1 MHVDVRIPRL
11 RTMMRMPTTTMDL
24 VSTLFPVAPMHPRAT
39 ITQMPRKTMVPANN
53 STHAAYAVAMA
64 SRLALAIAKA
74 TSSMPAA
81 YAVATASLQGLAIV
95 RATCWM
101 SAASAEAMASR
112 LAHVI
117 APEMCWMPAASVAE
131 RG

>member
-1 MHVDVRIPRL
+1 MATAFVTRKRFRVALMPRL
-11 RTMMRMPTTTMDL
+11 ATTMLTPLTMMAL
-24 VSTLFPVAPMHPRAT
+24 ASSSTRV
-39 ITQMPRKTMVPANN
+39 
-53 STHAAYAVAMA
+53 AYAEAMVF
-64 SRLALAIAKA
+64 RLAHAIVPA

-101 SAASAEAMASR
+101 SAASAEAMALR
-112 LAHVI
+112 WALVI
-117 APEMCWMPAASVAE
+117 APAMYWMPAESVAE